1 LAHFVVGEVPIQVGS
16 PEGALHK
23 GSSLRAFL
31 TGGEHMSMGIF
42 TYVKTISS
50 FSFLHV
56 FLNFPDPF
64 QQKIFSWEHKNI
76 TGSPPLHNS
85 IGIFCW
91 GRSLKIQ
98 RVIKREVAIS
108 NQLQYITNLYKY
120 VSFVQRPSFKKIHG
134 NQT

>member
-31 TGGEHMSMGIF
+31 THGEHTSMGIF
-42 TYVKTISS
+42 TFVKISS

-56 FLNFPDPF
+56 FLNFPEISH
-64 QQKIFSWEHKNI
+64 QKKIMGTWERKNI
-76 TGSPPLHNS
+76 AGSPPLHNS
-85 IGIFCW
+85 IGIFCR

-98 RVIKREVAIS
+98 REIKREVAIS

-120 VSFVQRPSFKKIHG
+120 VSFVQ
-134 NQT
+134 